1 MSDKKNIDRLFQ
13 EKFKDFEVQPPSNVW
28 DAIDKELD
36 QKTDRKVIPLWWKF
50 AGIAAVLAILFSSI
64 YLGIETNEENK
75 SQPYVTGDKEIK
87 GDKDINVESKNDDN
101 KTVKQLLPESNYKSN
116 KESQYATEDL
126 KTDKDSWSNL
136 NKKSGGNNSTNSLVE
151 KNNLITSSGKPSDT
165 NSNIKKEKAL
175 TNTSSLN
182 SKSDSQIGIAQT
194 ENNINQPVNKN
205 ENNKPVGSIENSA
218 VNGVAAS
225 DRNNSKT
232 QLIEEKNSSLNKD
245 KELIDNAVVA
255 IDSTKKS
262 LPTLEEIAAQEMKE
276 DSVKNKVFKGKWAA
290 STQVGPVYSN
300 SMNGSAVN
308 NEVANNDRNAGFNLS
323 YGIGLSYELSPRL
336 SVRTGINQV
345 NMSYS
350 TQDINY
356 QVDFGIASR
365 GNVVASQI
373 YNSSAVR
380 NSLPSNNFI
389 ANDALQAASV
399 TQEFTSGQ
407 FQGIKGEL
415 SQQLGYIEVPLE
427 LKYSLLNRKL
437 KINVLGGMSALF
449 LTDNVVSVQNPGER
463 LELGEDSNFND
474 FNQSANFGLGL
485 GYDFTN
491 QFGAFIEPT
500 FKYQLNAL
508 RNNVAD
514 FRPYTIG
521 IQSGVTYKF

>member
-1 MSDKKNIDRLFQ
+1 MSDKRNIDRFFQ

-64 YLGIETNEENK
+64 YLGLENNDSIN
-75 SQPYVTGDKEIK
+75 SQPYVNIDR
-87 GDKDINVESKNDDN
+87 DVNDDN
-101 KTVKQLLPESNYKSN
+101 ISSKSSSNDTVKQLLPDGKHKKLNKNQLVTEDSRIGKDFWGNVN
-116 KESQYATEDL
+116 KESNINT
-126 KTDKDSWSNL
+126 
-136 NKKSGGNNSTNSLVE
+136 STNNPTKES
-151 KNNLITSSGKPSDT
+151 NLITSSEGPSDT
-165 NSNIKKEKAL
+165 NSSSESNKGQ
-175 TNTSSLN
+175 TNHN
-182 SKSDSQIGIAQT
+182 SPHDKPKYQIGIAQ
-194 ENNINQPVNKN
+194 N
-205 ENNKPVGSIENSA
+205 ENKINKPTNQTDIKEQVSSPENSS
-218 VNGVAAS
+218 NTGVAAS
-225 DRNNSKT
+225 DGNNSKT
-232 QLIEEKNSSLNKD
+232 KLIEGKNSSLDKD
-245 KELIDNAVVA
+245 RELIDNAVVA
-255 IDSTKKS
+255 VDSTNKS
-262 LPTLEEIAAQEMKE
+262 LSTLEQIAAQEKKE
-276 DSVKNKVFKGKWAA
+276 DSIKNNVFKGKWAA

-300 SMNGSAVN
+300 SLSGSAVN

-356 QVDFGIASR
+356 QLNFGIASR
-365 GNVVASQI
+365 GNLVAGQTYSA
-373 YNSSAVR
+373 SAVR
-380 NSLPSNNFI
+380 NALPSNSI
-389 ANDALQAASV
+389 VANDALQAASV

-415 SQQLGYIEVPLE
+415 SQQVGYLEVPLE

-449 LTDNVVSVQNPGER
+449 LTDNVVAVHNSGER
-463 LELGEDSNFND
+463 LELGEDSNFNS

-491 QFGAFIEPT
+491 QLGAFIEPT